1 MSSPKKGCLIRAASF
16 DLFTLWNVFV
26 ELWASHG
33 QKPYLTQIMEEFR
46 MGLGPTHR
54 DEN

>member
-33 QKPYLTQIMEEFR
+33 QTLPYRITEEFR

-54 DEN
+54 HEN

>member
-33 QKPYLTQIMEEFR
+33 QKPYLTQIMEEC
-46 MGLGPTHR
+46 PSSDR
-54 DEN
+54 DPVGSAD